1 MKLRNFLYPLLLA
14 ALMIFIFCMSA
25 QPADDSTETSS
36 RFCTFAA
43 KLLISNFEE
52 FSPAVQSDIIEGLAF
67 VVRKTAHFSEYALM
81 GCLWFWWLHQKR
93 FSPLIALGASALF
106 AVSDEI
112 HQRFVPGRSCE
123 LRDVLV
129 DSSGAL
135 AGICFA
141 FIVLCII
148 WSIRNQS
155 WKQHP

>member
-1 MKLRNFLYPLLLA
+1 MKLRNVIYPLLLA

-112 HQRFVPGRSCE
+112 GE
-123 LRDVLV
+123 M
-129 DSSGAL
+129 
-135 AGICFA
+135 
-141 FIVLCII
+141 
-148 WSIRNQS
+148 
-155 WKQHP
+155 K